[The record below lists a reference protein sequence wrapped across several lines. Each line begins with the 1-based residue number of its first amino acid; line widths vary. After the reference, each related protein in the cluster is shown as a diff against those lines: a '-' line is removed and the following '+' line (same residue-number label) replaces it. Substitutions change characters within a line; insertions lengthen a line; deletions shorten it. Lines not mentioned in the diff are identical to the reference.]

1 VICRGYYRR
10 CCVEAD
16 YEEQRAAKGAKR
28 ARDGVTGNSKSG
40 LRYIVPRTY
49 MFALRLAEFMTS
61 VLKFKPGRLRGHAV
75 VIDRHSQK
83 VISPTVAQFSHR
95 ATRYSP
101 VMIDLAMRD
110 IWGSVL
116 HTFAPCLLTLKPPN
130 RLSVP
135 LATPARRGPTP
146 RPPLGSG
153 LSHTCGRRPPRSSVW
168 GQIGTSKGQNG

>member
-1 VICRGYYRR
+1 
-10 CCVEAD
+10 
-16 YEEQRAAKGAKR
+16 
-28 ARDGVTGNSKSG
+28 
-40 LRYIVPRTY
+40 

-83 VISPTVAQFSHR
+83 VMSPTVAQFSHR

-116 HTFAPCLLTLKPPN
+116 HTFATCLLTLKPPN

-153 LSHTCGRRPPRSSVW
+153 LSREAAPEFRL
-168 GQIGTSKGQNG
+168 GTDRNLQGSKRVTASAFQVSFRLRWNFKKLYRLHVVAFA